1 MAVMGII
8 KGGTGGGSIK
18 DMIREKALNG
28 GFSTS
33 YTLSPF
39 NDRTEKVTGKL
50 SVDTDKKICYLYCDF
65 TMKTTASSASWV
77 GLISFSSQVSSS
89 YRPIDFE
96 NNSVNSFELINDDTA
111 GITQKRCCYIQN
123 YQNASYIGTGYGTT
137 FNDDEHHIVYAMWS
151 YL

>member
-1 MAVMGII
+1 MLVTMDMFGES
-8 KGGTGGGSIK
+8 GGGSIK

-33 YTLSPF
+33 YTLSGYQSRCVV
-39 NDRTEKVTGKL
+39 NEGKL

-65 TMKTTASSASWV
+65 TMSTTASSASWV
-77 GLISFSSQVSSS
+77 GLAKFSSQVPST

-96 NNSVNSFELINDDTA
+96 NVSINGFELINDDAA

-123 YQNASYIGTGYGTT
+123 YQNESYIGTGYGTT
-137 FNDDEHHIVYAMWS
+137 FNDGEHHIVYAMWT